1 MIGKGQEK
9 HSHVGEHEQSPASEF
24 DANLSLNHTA
34 NPQGAQEFSATA
46 LDRDYRISISNIDT

>member
-1 MIGKGQEK
+1 
-9 HSHVGEHEQSPASEF
+9 VGEHEQSPASEF